1 MSYLLLISDGFIEN
15 KSTYHVKH
23 LNKLDFKCLI
33 IITINPQNYVINTA
47 LYFFVSNQ
55 LNLQKFIKHKITKL
69 GRV

>member
-33 IITINPQNYVINTA
+33 IITKNPQNNVINTA
-47 LYFFVSNQ
+47 LYFFVSSQ
-55 LNLQKFIKHKITKL
+55 IKLTKIYQTQNH
-69 GRV
+69 